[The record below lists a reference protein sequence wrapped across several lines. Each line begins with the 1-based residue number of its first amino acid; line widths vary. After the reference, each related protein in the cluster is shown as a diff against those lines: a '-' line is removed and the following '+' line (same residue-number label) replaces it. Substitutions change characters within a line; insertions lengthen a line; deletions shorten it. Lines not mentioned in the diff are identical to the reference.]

1 MQVVLAAS
9 SLAVILLYQYLWV
22 IWIVTCAALAVVVA
36 WPAISGLL
44 RKQSKKNGRDSTVT
58 SPHISR
64 ESSALGVGGHQV
76 HVDAGLGGTGDN
88 LSLRSTQDRTQHTYS
103 DQV

>member
-22 IWIVTCAALAVVVA
+22 IWIVTCAALAVVAA

-44 RKQSKKNGRDSTVT
+44 CKQSKKNGSTVT
-58 SPHISR
+58 PPHISR
-64 ESSALGVGGHQV
+64 DSSALGVGGHQV
-76 HVDAGLGGTGDN
+76 QVDANVGGTGDS
-88 LSLRSTQDRTQHTYS
+88 LSSHSTQDRARHTYS
-103 DQV
+103 DHV